1 MEEFRRARLH
11 AQYDFLARM
20 RPKEVIGQ
28 IQEKGVKWRVLRM
41 EMKVRPYESWL
52 VFSVPIALRYNSV
65 SFDSAI

>member
-1 MEEFRRARLH
+1 
-11 AQYDFLARM
+11 
-20 RPKEVIGQ
+20 VIGQ